1 MVVGDERESKGRLS
15 SADVYHGQGQDFI
28 FYLIIYRTSQH
39 SSYQAWT
46 GGEGERFSVMER
58 RKMRKRRRG
67 GAARWRKQRRG
78 GGGQET
84 RGHRSVSAYVRE
96 IPQIGHSPGSDGLK
110 LHSGEWA
117 HTTCNHTHIIQA
129 HAYSILWEAEV
140 WPTLRED
147 AARCMGAG
155 VWNLTLR

>member
-1 MVVGDERESKGRLS
+1 MKESLKEDCQVLMFTTDKVKTSSSILLYTVPVSIPVTRLELAGRGNGS
-15 SADVYHGQGQDFI
+15 VWWRGG
-28 FYLIIYRTSQH
+28 RC
-39 SSYQAWT
+39 
-46 GGEGERFSVMER
+46 GKGEG
-58 RKMRKRRRG
+58 G